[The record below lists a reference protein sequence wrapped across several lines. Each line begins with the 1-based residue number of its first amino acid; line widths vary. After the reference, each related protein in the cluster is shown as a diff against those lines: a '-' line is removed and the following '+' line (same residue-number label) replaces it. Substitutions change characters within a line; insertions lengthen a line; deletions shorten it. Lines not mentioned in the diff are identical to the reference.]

1 MAGPVE
7 VTQFKVNPKK
17 FYRPSSI
24 TLYGIEL
31 AAVECFI
38 GLSDLKVGIGLAAT
52 PVGSP
57 PKPLWEPAL
66 IYGYSYQGH
75 VYNLPEPVIILVNKN
90 SGKLADEAGY
100 YNGPPY
106 IPPYMQW
113 EADKLEKTAQL
124 MVTNDTF
131 EELILKKNIGETRQ
145 PMSYH
150 AAMVI
155 SHRGGK
161 LMD

>member
-7 VTQFKVNPKK
+7 VTRDKVIPRNI
-17 FYRPSSI
+17 YRASSI

-31 AAVECFI
+31 AAAECFI

-52 PVGSP
+52 PVTP
-57 PKPLWEPAL
+57 APKPLWEPAL

-75 VYNLPEPVIILVNKN
+75 VYNLPEPIIILVNTDT
-90 SGKLADEAGY
+90 GLDADEAGY
-100 YNGPPY
+100 AGPPY
-106 IPPYMQW
+106 RKW

-150 AAMVI
+150 AAMAI